1 MFKSFYQGLYR
12 FLRWLSSGILALNVL
27 VIIYSV
33 FTRYVLNHSPIWSDE
48 LSRYAIVASVML
60 AMSCSYV
67 EGRHMRVSYLEQT
80 VSQTARR
87 FIEFYQWLAIAGVA
101 LFFAYISF
109 RYALSLSKF
118 TSMGLSVSK
127 SIPLMSLPV
136 GFMTLFLMALLK
148 GPFKKPLNREEVC

>member
-1 MFKSFYQGLYR
+1 MYKLFYEGLYR
-12 FLRWLSSGILALNVL
+12 FLRWLSSGILALNVI

-87 FIEFYQWLAIAGVA
+87 FIELYQWLAVAGVA

-127 SIPLMSLPV
+127 TVPLMSLPI
-136 GFMTLFLMALLK
+136 GFITLFLMALLK
-148 GPFKKPLNREEVC
+148 GPFKKSLNEGEVC

>member
-1 MFKSFYQGLYR
+1 MFKSFYEGLYR

-60 AMSCSYV
+60 AISCSYV
-67 EGRHMRVSYLEQT
+67 EDRHMRVSYLEQT

-87 FIEFYQWLAIAGVA
+87 FIELYQWLAIAGVA

-127 SIPLMSLPV
+127 SIPLMSLPI

-148 GPFKKPLNREEVC
+148 GPFKKPLNGEEVC